1 MTITARPKEAT
12 VIWNTFGPS
21 AESYTI
27 VLAPQQIWKAESDS
41 NGFYFVS
48 RNNVKL
54 SLTKKNFEETFKVV
68 EE

>member
-1 MTITARPKEAT
+1 MTITVRPREAT
-12 VIWNTFGPS
+12 VIWNTSGPY
-21 AESYTI
+21 AESCTI

-41 NGFYFVS
+41 NGFYFVR

-54 SLTKKNFEETFKVV
+54 SLTKKNFDNTFKVV